1 MTSKKPTKK
10 TTTKKAPAKKAA
22 STKTATSKKKPAA
35 VKQFV
40 PSSSLVT
47 SLVDDVKDNV
57 VYAADVKNPVVKKKF
72 FRWFSR

>member
-10 TTTKKAPAKKAA
+10 TANKKAPAKKAPA
-22 STKTATSKKKPAA
+22 KKAVSKKVVEK
-35 VKQFV
+35 KQFAS
-40 PSSSLVT
+40 SSSLVS
-47 SLVDDVKDNV
+47 SLVDEVKDNV